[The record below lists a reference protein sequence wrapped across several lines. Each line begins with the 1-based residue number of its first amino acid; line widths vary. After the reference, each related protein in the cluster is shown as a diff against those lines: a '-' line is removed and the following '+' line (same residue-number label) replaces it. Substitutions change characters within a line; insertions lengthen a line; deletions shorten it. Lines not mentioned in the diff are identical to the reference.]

1 MPVMA
6 VNESRRIS
14 MSESASNTVTEN
26 KENSSGTMLRSILNG
41 INDVIVVFGFTD
53 AGEVGPIVEV
63 NDVACSRLGYNRE
76 ELLNMGI
83 DEIIPS
89 EYLERQYDVHRLIA
103 EVGRAV
109 YESAYR
115 SGDGCVIPVEISAQ
129 RVELGGKPIVFSVA
143 RDITIRKRSEEIS
156 REHLHF
162 MDCLEQID
170 QVIKRNTDVEQM
182 LQELVETMFS
192 IFGCDRAW
200 LLYPCDP
207 DAPSFR
213 VHLEITRAEY
223 PGAKVLNVD
232 VPMTTAQSQNMREA
246 LESDGPVTYAD
257 GTDRPIS
264 TAKQFGVQSQMFI
277 PVNPKLGKPWVLGMH
292 QCSYPRIWTK
302 EEKNLFMEIA
312 RRTADGLSSALHI
325 RELRD
330 NEERFRT
337 LVNTIPDLI
346 WLKDA
351 DGVFLNCN
359 KTFERFLG
367 AKEDDII
374 GKTDY
379 DFVDKE
385 LAEFFREHDRK
396 AMTAGKASSNEE
408 WITFADDGHHALLY
422 TTKIPM
428 HDIKGRLI
436 GVLGVGRDITD
447 LKRAEQELRESRKQ
461 YLDLVEETPDLITR
475 VDMEGRLLFVNH
487 AAMDI
492 FGLAPEECL
501 SRLAFDF
508 IHPEDRDATIAAFQA
523 WLKGSEENFTHENRQ
538 VAIDGRVHHM
548 AWAIRAE
555 KDESGNISGFAGAAR
570 DSTGLKRAEEEKAR
584 LESQLHQAQKME
596 SVGSLAG
603 GVAHDFNNMLGVILG
618 HASLALLK
626 LDPSYPLYGHLEEI
640 RKAAERSADL
650 TQQLLTFARKQ
661 TIAPKV
667 LDLNDAVASML
678 NMLQR
683 LIGERIQLT
692 WQPAADLWPLK
703 LDPSQI
709 NQILTNLCVNA
720 RDSIGDIGRITI
732 ETGNSFIDGEYCA
745 NHVDVLPG
753 EYVRLVV
760 SDNGCGMD
768 NETMQRIF
776 EPFFTTKEMGK
787 GTGLGLATVFGIV
800 MQNNGSINVYSEPGL
815 GTTFTIYLPRHA
827 GNAEQVTREGMAM
840 SAPRGQET
848 ILLVEDEAAILDMAT
863 MILTE
868 QGYTVLGANTPAEAI
883 RLDNEHVGEISLL
896 ITDVIM
902 PEMNGKDLAHHLQSL
917 HPLLKC
923 LFMSGYTAD
932 AIAWHGVLDEGVN
945 FIQKP
950 FSLYDLAIKVREVL
964 DS

>member
-1 MPVMA
+1 MPEP
-6 VNESRRIS
+6 ESKIPIGD
-14 MSESASNTVTEN
+14 N
-26 KENSSGTMLRSILNG
+26 ENSLGIMLRSILNG
-41 INDVIVVFGFTD
+41 INDIILVLGFTD
-53 AGEVGPIVEV
+53 SGEVGPICET
-63 NDVACSRLGYNRE
+63 NDVACSLLGYSRE
-76 ELLNMGI
+76 ELLSMTVNDI
-83 DEIIPS
+83 TLA
-89 EYLERQYDVHRLIA
+89 EYIERQYDVHRLLA
-103 EVGRAV
+103 WEGRAV

-115 SGDGCVIPVEISAQ
+115 SGDGREIPVEVRAQ
-129 RVELGGKPIVFSVA
+129 RVELGGRPIVLSVA
-143 RDITIRKRSEEIS
+143 RDITELKRSEEAS
-156 REHLHF
+156 RGHLHF
-162 MDCLEQID
+162 MKALDRID
-170 QVIKRNTDVEQM
+170 QVIKRNADVEQM

-192 IFGCDRAW
+192 IFDCDRAW

-207 DAPSFR
+207 EAPSFR
-213 VHLEITRAEY
+213 VHIEVTRPEY

-232 VPMTTAQSQNMREA
+232 VPMSPPQAQNMREA

-264 TAKQFGVQSQMFI
+264 TDKKFGVQSQMFT
-277 PVNPKLGKPWVLGMH
+277 PVNPRLGKPWVLGMH
-292 QCSYPRIWTK
+292 QCSYPRIWKK

-312 RRTADGLSSALHI
+312 RRIADGLSSTLHI

-359 KTFERFLG
+359 RTFERYFG
-367 AKEDDII
+367 AKEADII

-385 LAEFFREHDRK
+385 LADFFREHDRK
-396 AMTAGKASSNEE
+396 AMAAGKPSSNEE
-408 WITFADDGHHALLY
+408 WITFADDGQRALLY

-428 HDIKGRLI
+428 HDVKGRLI
-436 GVLGVGRDITD
+436 GVLGVGRDITG
-447 LKRAEQELRESRKQ
+447 LKRTEQELRESRKQ

-475 VDMEGRLLFVNH
+475 VDVEGRLLFVNH
-487 AAMDI
+487 AALDI
-492 FGLAPEECL
+492 FGLAPEECIG
-501 SRLAFDF
+501 RLAFDF
-508 IHPEDRDATIAAFQA
+508 IHPEDRETTIAAFNE
-523 WLKGSEENFTHENRQ
+523 WLKGSEENFAHENCL
-538 VAIDGRVHHM
+538 VAVDGRVHHM

-555 KDESGNISGFAGAAR
+555 RDEAGNISGFASAAR
-570 DSTGLKRAEEEKAR
+570 DITDLKRAQEEKAR
-584 LESQLHQAQKME
+584 LESQLHHAQRME

-603 GVAHDFNNMLGVILG
+603 GVAHDFNNMLSVILG

-626 LDPSYPLYGHLEEI
+626 IDAANPIHGHLEEI
-640 RKAAERSADL
+640 RMAAERSADL
-650 TQQLLTFARKQ
+650 TQQLLAFARKQ
-661 TIAPKV
+661 TIAPRV
-667 LDLNDAVASML
+667 LDLNDAVTGML
-678 NMLQR
+678 KMLQR

-692 WQPAADLWPLK
+692 WQPAADLWLVK

-709 NQILTNLCVNA
+709 SQILTNLCVNA
-720 RDSIGDIGRITI
+720 RDSIGDIGKVTI
-732 ETGNSFIDGEYCA
+732 GTGNSVLDEDYCA
-745 NHVDVLPG
+745 EHEELLPG

-768 NETMQRIF
+768 SETMQHIF

-800 MQNNGSINVYSEPGL
+800 MQNNGCIDVYSEPGQ
-815 GTTFTIYLPRHA
+815 GSTFTIYLPRHA
-827 GNAEQVTREGMAM
+827 GNEEELSKEGMAIPV
-840 SAPRGQET
+840 PRGQET
-848 ILLVEDEAAILDMAT
+848 ILLVEDEASILNMAQ

-868 QGYTVLGANTPAEAI
+868 QGYTVLQANTPAEAI
-883 RLDNEHVGEISLL
+883 RIAEEHDGDISLL

-902 PEMNGKDLAHHLQSL
+902 PDMNGKDLAGNL
-917 HPLLKC
+917 HSRHPQLKC

-950 FSLYDLAIKVREVL
+950 FSFADLAIKVREVL

>member
-1 MPVMA
+1 MC
-6 VNESRRIS
+6 ESGPKPTIGI
-14 MSESASNTVTEN
+14 E
-26 KENSSGTMLRSILNG
+26 ENSSGTMLRSLLNG
-41 INDVIVVFGFTD
+41 INDIILVLGFTD
-53 AGEVGPIVEV
+53 NGEVGPIVEI
-63 NDVACSRLGYNRE
+63 NDVACSRLGYDRE
-76 ELLNMGI
+76 ELLHMCT
-83 DEIIPS
+83 DDIILP
-89 EYLERQYDVHRLIA
+89 EYLERQYDVNRSLA
-103 EVGRAV
+103 EAGRAV

-115 SGDGCVIPVEISAQ
+115 SRDGRIIPVEVSAQ
-129 RVELGGKPIVFSVA
+129 RVELGGMPIVLSVA
-143 RDITIRKRSEEIS
+143 RDITERKQSEEIS
-156 REHLHF
+156 KGHSYF
-162 MDCLEQID
+162 MECLERID

-192 IFGCDRAW
+192 IFDCDRAW

-207 DAPSFR
+207 EAPSFR
-213 VHLEITRAEY
+213 IHLEITRAEY

-232 VPMTTAQSQNMREA
+232 VPMSSAQAQNMREA

-264 TAKQFGVQSQMFI
+264 TAKQFGVQSQMFT

-292 QCSYPRIWTK
+292 QCSYPRIWTN

-330 NEERFRT
+330 NEERFRI

-359 KTFERFLG
+359 KTFERYFG
-367 AKEDDII
+367 AKEADIV

-385 LAEFFREHDRK
+385 LADFFREHDRK
-396 AMTAGKASSNEE
+396 AMAVGKPSSNEE
-408 WITFADDGHHALLY
+408 WITFADDGQRALLY

-428 HDIKGRLI
+428 HDSKGRLI

-475 VDMEGRLLFVNH
+475 VDVEGRLLFVNH
-487 AAMDI
+487 AALDI
-492 FGLAPEECL
+492 FGLAPEECIG
-501 SRLAFDF
+501 RLAFDF
-508 IHPEDRDATIAAFQA
+508 IHPEDRETTIKAFQS
-523 WLKGSEENFTHENRQ
+523 WLKGSENFTHENRQ
-538 VAIDGRVHHM
+538 VAIDGRMHHM
-548 AWAIRAE
+548 TWAIHVE
-555 KDESGNISGFAGAAR
+555 KDEAGNISGLAGAAR
-570 DSTGLKRAEEEKAR
+570 DITDLKWAEEEKTK

-626 LDPSYPLYGHLEEI
+626 LDPAYPLHGHLEQI
-640 RKAAERSADL
+640 RKAAERSAEL

-667 LDLNDAVASML
+667 LDLNDSVASML
-678 NMLQR
+678 KMLQR
-683 LIGERIQLT
+683 LIGERIQIT
-692 WQPAADLWPLK
+692 WQPAADLWLIK
-703 LDPSQI
+703 IDPSQI

-720 RDSIGDIGRITI
+720 RDSIGDIGIITI
-732 ETGNSFIDGEYCA
+732 ETGNSTIDVDYCA
-745 NHVDVLPG
+745 NRMDVLPG
-753 EYVRLVV
+753 DYVRLVV

-800 MQNNGSINVYSEPGL
+800 MQNNGCVNVYSEPGL
-815 GTTFTIYLPRHA
+815 GSTFTINLPRHV
-827 GNAEQVTREGMAM
+827 GNTWEVPKEGLDLP
-840 SAPRGQET
+840 APRGQET
-848 ILLVEDEAAILDMAT
+848 ILLVEDEMAILDMAS
-863 MILTE
+863 MILSE
-868 QGYTVLGANTPAEAI
+868 QGYTVLQANTPGEAI
-883 RLDNEHVGEISLL
+883 RLAKEHVGKIGLL

-902 PEMNGKDLAHHLQSL
+902 PEMNGKDLAHNLQSL
-917 HPLLKC
+917 HPQLKC

-932 AIAWHGVLDEGVN
+932 AIARHGVLDDGVN

-950 FSLYDLAIKVREVL
+950 FSLTDLAFKVRELL